1 MRNSEEDV
9 FNRFYR
15 KGVVMKHS
23 KKLAALAVM
32 ISAGVAAPA
41 ALAQDAKPADADK
54 KSEKKASPCAPKKKK
69 ASPCGPAKP
78 AADKSADKQKD
89 EKKEEKK

>member
-1 MRNSEEDV
+1 
-9 FNRFYR
+9 
-15 KGVVMKHS
+15 MKHS

-41 ALAQDAKPADADK
+41 AMAQDAKTAAEDK

-78 AADKSADKQKD
+78 ADKKKD
-89 EKKEEKK
+89 EKKDEKK